1 MGQNRVDG
9 ILPGIF
15 TTAGGGGT
23 YCRGDDMLTYQD
35 FLKENDRVKFI
46 ATAIEEHRKS
56 DAYKIALDAELY
68 DRQQNSTINNV
79 VRTIYTKAGIPIEDP
94 VSSNNK
100 IASNYF
106 HRLNTDRVSYLL
118 GNGVSFTDHVTKKEL
133 PDGTVEVHDET
144 KEAFGDDFDTT
155 LYELIYSGEISGKSY
170 AYVTDAGDGKREIHL
185 YKLTEFV
192 PLLDEYDGT
201 LRAGIRFWCL
211 EWGKRPVSAVLYE
224 EDGFTEYRTK
234 KDKQGLELEL
244 YAEKRNYNL
253 ITSTTEIRGTEVIGG
268 ENPFG
273 GKLPIVPY
281 YAAYE
286 QSTLVGL
293 KASID
298 AYDLIA
304 SGFAND
310 LKDVA
315 QVYWLIGGALGTSD
329 EAVNKFR
336 ERLLFQHIGVI
347 DQDNSTVTP
356 YVQEIPH
363 EARKIFLDNQ
373 RASLYEGFGGLDIK
387 QLISGDRTATEIDA
401 NYNPID
407 QEADRFETRVTKFIR
422 SLLALVGIKDVPT
435 YKRNKVINQLEQTQA
450 VMMAAD
456 VLSRRM
462 TLKKLP
468 FMVDDEV
475 EPTLAEKA
483 KEIDET
489 LDGGDE

>member
-1 MGQNRVDG
+1 MGAVH
-9 ILPGIF
+9 
-15 TTAGGGGT
+15 TGG
-23 YCRGDDMLTYQD
+23 DSILTYQD
-35 FLKENDRVKFI
+35 FLAEKDRVKFI
-46 ATAIEEHRKS
+46 AQAIEEHRKS
-56 DAYKIALDAELY
+56 DAYMIALDAELY

-118 GNGVSFTDHVTKKEL
+118 GNGVSFTDHVTKTEL
-133 PDGTVEVHDET
+133 PDGTVEAHDET
-144 KEAFGDDFDTT
+144 KETFTDDFDTT

-170 AYVTDAGDGKREIHL
+170 AYVTDAGDGKYEIHL

-234 KDKQGLELEL
+234 KDKQGLELEVF
-244 YAEKRNYNL
+244 AEKRNYNI
-253 ITSTTEIRGTEVIGG
+253 ITSETEVRGVEVIGG

-298 AYDLIA
+298 AYDLIQ
-304 SGFAND
+304 SQLAND

-315 QVYWLIGGALGTSD
+315 QIFWLISGALGTSD
-329 EAVNKFR
+329 DAVNKFR
-336 ERLLFQHIGVI
+336 ERLLYQHIGVI
-347 DQDNSTVTP
+347 DQDNSDIKP
-356 YVQEIPH
+356 YVQEVPY
-363 EARKIFLDNQ
+363 EARKAFLDGI
-373 RASLYEGFGGLDIK
+373 RASMYEGFGGFDVK
-387 QLISGDRTATEIDA
+387 QLVSGDRTATEIAA
-401 NYNPID
+401 NNKPIS

-422 SLLALVGIKDVPT
+422 ALLKLLNIKDVPN
-435 YKRNKVINQLEQTQA
+435 YERGDVINRLENTQA

-456 VLSRRM
+456 HLSQRAI
-462 TLKKLP
+462 LKNLD
-468 FMVDDEV
+468 FISVDEI
-475 EPTLAEKA
+475 EAIIAEKA

>member
-1 MGQNRVDG
+1 M
-9 ILPGIF
+9 
-15 TTAGGGGT
+15 
-23 YCRGDDMLTYQD
+23 
-35 FLKENDRVKFI
+35 KENDRVKFI

-56 DAYKIALDAELY
+56 DAYNIALDAELY
-68 DRQQNSTINNV
+68 DRQQNSTINSV

-118 GNGVSFTDHVTKKEL
+118 GNGVSFTDHVTKTVH

-144 KEAFGDDFDTT
+144 KETFGDDFDTT

-234 KDKQGLELEL
+234 KDKQGLELEVF
-244 YAEKRNYNL
+244 AEKRNYNL

-273 GKLPIVPY
+273 WKLPIVPY

-315 QVYWLIGGALGTSD
+315 QIYWLIGGALGTDD
-329 EAVNKFR
+329 ESVNKFR

-347 DQDNSTVTP
+347 DQDNSSVTP

-387 QLISGDRTATEIDA
+387 QLINGDRTATEIDA

-407 QEADRFETRVTKFIR
+407 QEADRFETRVTKFIH
-422 SLLALVGIKDVPT
+422 SLLDLVGIKDVPT

-456 VLSRRM
+456 VLSKRM

-468 FMVDDEV
+468 FMVEDEV

-489 LDGGDE
+489 LDTGGGLNE